1 MNKYKQAQ
9 FIIMFTYIEN
19 FHNKNMTTG
28 GWRWNRHGE
37 YIGVYKPK
45 YEYLD
50 HENIDYVLV
59 WKLIPV
65 MLK

>member
-1 MNKYKQAQ
+1 
-9 FIIMFTYIEN
+9 
-19 FHNKNMTTG
+19 MTTG
-28 GWRWNRHGE
+28 GWRWSRHGD

-50 HENIDYVLV
+50 NENIDYVLV

-65 MLK
+65 TLK

>member
-1 MNKYKQAQ
+1 
-9 FIIMFTYIEN
+9 
-19 FHNKNMTTG
+19 MTTG
-28 GWRWNRHGE
+28 GWRWSRHGD
-37 YIGVYKPK
+37 YIGIYKPK

-50 HENIDYVLV
+50 YENIDYVLV